1 MVKKENDQELVSV
14 KKTILSMSFSL
25 VLVAAVLLFI
35 FGFRYFLSGRE
46 YKGANVQKEERKN
59 DYDAHKE
66 YLETDKSF
74 KAGYI
79 MIKNLPA
86 KGLYISELPGKK
98 ENSSTYLK
106 SGQILWASKKG
117 TYEDKT
123 YYHLKNGMYLYAS
136 EKYMEELASYEKLE
150 GYVAITYISSTGV
163 RLRKWADF
171 QADNVVKSVYVGDKV
186 QVKGKVTRKNG
197 ESAYITD
204 KGLYLTVLRK
214 SDKKALVYLCRPQ
227 RLEQDLHKPGVQKFL
242 RACGYQGEHW
252 EEALKELKERL
263 HMCEKF
269 PHEIGL
275 FLDYPL
281 VDVIGFIRNT
291 GKNCKCSG
299 CWKAYGN
306 AKEAEKTFCKYKKC
320 REIYSRL
327 WENGRSVLQLTVAA

>member
-1 MVKKENDQELVSV
+1 
-14 KKTILSMSFSL
+14 
-25 VLVAAVLLFI
+25 
-35 FGFRYFLSGRE
+35 
-46 YKGANVQKEERKN
+46 
-59 DYDAHKE
+59 
-66 YLETDKSF
+66 
-74 KAGYI
+74 

-117 TYEDKT
+117 TYKDKT

-204 KGLYLTVLRK
+204 KGLYLTT
-214 SDKKALVYLCRPQ
+214 DIQYLN
-227 RLEQDLHKPGVQKFL
+227 D
-242 RACGYQGEHW
+242 YTT
-252 EEALKELKERL
+252 EADSSEN
-263 HMCEKF
+263 EK
-269 PHEIGL
+269 
-275 FLDYPL
+275 
-281 VDVIGFIRNT
+281 
-291 GKNCKCSG
+291 
-299 CWKAYGN
+299 
-306 AKEAEKTFCKYKKC
+306 
-320 REIYSRL
+320 
-327 WENGRSVLQLTVAA
+327 